1 MSATATPAPT
11 TTGYTNSPATST
23 HVSPST
29 NSSGGSSGVA
39 GSPLLFFVALG
50 FGILFT
56 NLWIIVGVKYCF
68 RYNQRQRARQLAL
81 QYPDGVPPNVTI
93 GRDGRPA
100 HGHGRRRR
108 REKKLMSIE
117 EAEERFPTTTYKAW
131 RMRREMQGLSVEG
144 GVSKSRPGSVHEMI
158 LDTDNKN
165 EEHGEEV
172 QEVVGKDVDVGGKGE
187 ASGAPRTSMVHVR
200 ALSSASTVTYHA
212 DDHQKDT
219 TITTAPDTDTDTDL
233 SLPTIII
240 EEPLTPTLPHSHAQS
255 DNDND
260 HDHDSGDN
268 CAICI
273 DTLED
278 TDIIRAL
285 PCGHAYHATCLDPWL
300 TTRKASCPLCKRDY
314 YVPKVVPG
322 QEAGPGVLIGEGR
335 SGVVQAP
342 QPVHVRFGGLMMPLW
357 NPRGPSTVHGAG
369 GTHPSR
375 PTPAETR
382 TSMSLGRGSQDQG
395 HERLDTRT
403 GRFRFAI
410 HRWWRGE
417 TPSERRRRL
426 GDLEMQNRTQMP
438 EGLRV
443 GYTGR

>member
-11 TTGYTNSPATST
+11 TTGYTSSPATST
-23 HVSPST
+23 HVS
-29 NSSGGSSGVA
+29 NGGTSSGVA

-56 NLWIIVGVKYCF
+56 NLWIIIGVKYCF

-81 QYPDGVPPNVTI
+81 QYPDGVPANVTI

-117 EAEERFPTTTYKAW
+117 EAQERTG
-131 RMRREMQGLSVEG
+131 REMQGLSVEG
-144 GVSKSRPGSVHEMI
+144 GVSRSRPGSVHEMI
-158 LDTDNKN
+158 LDTDHKD
-165 EEHGEEV
+165 EEHVEDA
-172 QEVVGKDVDVGGKGE
+172 QEVGKDVDVGGKGE
-187 ASGAPRTSMVHVR
+187 ASGAPRTSMVYVR

-212 DDHQKDT
+212 DEHHKDP
-219 TITTAPDTDTDTDL
+219 TITTAPETDTNAD
-233 SLPTIII
+233 SALPTIIV

-255 DNDND
+255 DNDHD
-260 HDHDSGDN
+260 HDHEHDSGDN

-278 TDIIRAL
+278 ADIIRAL

-300 TTRKASCPLCKRDY
+300 TMRRASCPLCKRDY
-314 YVPKVVPG
+314 YIPKVVPG
-322 QEAGPGVLIGEGR
+322 QETGAGGVSGEGR
-335 SGVVQAP
+335 SVVVQAP
-342 QPVHVRFGGLMMPLW
+342 QPVHVRFGGLMLPLW
-357 NPRGPSTVHGAG
+357 NPRGPSTVHGA

-382 TSMSLGRGSQDQG
+382 TSMSLGRGSHDQG

-403 GRFRFAI
+403 GRFRVAV

-417 TPSERRRRL
+417 TPSEQRRRL
-426 GDLEMQNRTQMP
+426 GDLEMQNRAQTRG
-438 EGLRV
+438 GLRV